1 MICPFCNSVDSKVV
15 DKRETPDLKDTRRRR
30 ECLKCNKRFTTYE
43 KVEQADLFVIKKD
56 ERREPFS
63 IEKLKKSMIIAC
75 QKRPISHESI
85 EKVLKEIES
94 KLRTK
99 NKTEIIST
107 EIGELVIKKL
117 KRLDKVAYIRF
128 ASVYHDFQDLSS
140 FEQELKSLKK

>member
-30 ECLKCNKRFTTYE
+30 ECLKCGKRFTTYE
-43 KVEQADLFVIKKD
+43 KVDQADLFVIKKD
-56 ERREPFS
+56 ERREPFNV
-63 IEKLKKSMIIAC
+63 EKLKKSMIIAC

-99 NKTEIIST
+99 NKTEITSI

-128 ASVYHDFQDLSS
+128 ASVYRDFQDLSS